1 MNAWKWAGLA
11 LLALASALIFSW
23 YLRPDTMVSLTT
35 AFLALCGF
43 K

>member
-11 LLALASALIFSW
+11 LLAVASAAIFAA
-23 YLRPDTMVSLTT
+23 YLRPDTTISLAN

>member
-11 LLALASALIFSW
+11 A
-23 YLRPDTMVSLTT
+23 YLRPDTMISLTT